1 MIRLIISDID
11 GTLVKEGS
19 TEINPEYME
28 VIRQLTDHGV
38 VFAAA
43 SGRHSSSIDAV
54 FHEVRNRIF
63 YLSDNGSCIQK
74 YGKPCHELRLNT
86 ENLKAYLRDALEG
99 GDCYPLLSTAEG
111 FFTDEKD
118 EAFANLIFGQYK
130 GAGGIVENLQDYLPE
145 GVKLSLYC
153 LDDVK
158 KVYARMSANWKE
170 KFAIDISGEKWV
182 DINDPEATKGNAV
195 RWIQKELGI
204 RKEETVVFGDN
215 FNDMSMLACG
225 DRSYASVLSAPE
237 VKQAARYE
245 VASYEED
252 GVLQVLKEILQE
264 VAHEK

>member
-19 TEINPEYME
+19 IEINPEYME
-28 VIRQLTDHGV
+28 VIRQLADQGV
-38 VFAAA
+38 AFAAA

-74 YGKPCHELRLNT
+74 YGTPCHDLRLNT
-86 ENLKAYLRDALEG
+86 EDLKGYLQEALEG
-99 GDCYPLLSTAEG
+99 GDC
-111 FFTDEKD
+111 
-118 EAFANLIFGQYK
+118 Q
-130 GAGGIVENLQDYLPE
+130 
-145 GVKLSLYC
+145 
-153 LDDVK
+153 
-158 KVYARMSANWKE
+158 R
-170 KFAIDISGEKWV
+170 
-182 DINDPEATKGNAV
+182 
-195 RWIQKELGI
+195 ELGVN
-204 RKEETVVFGDN
+204 REETVVFGDN

-252 GVLQVLKEILQE
+252 GVLQVLKDILQE

>member
-19 TEINPEYME
+19 TEINPEFME
-28 VIRQLTDHGV
+28 VIRQLADQGV
-38 VFAAA
+38 AFAAA

-74 YGKPCHELRLNT
+74 YGTPCHELRLNT
-86 ENLKAYLRDALEG
+86 EDLKGYLQEALEG
-99 GDCYPLLSTAEG
+99 GDC
-111 FFTDEKD
+111 
-118 EAFANLIFGQYK
+118 Q
-130 GAGGIVENLQDYLPE
+130 
-145 GVKLSLYC
+145 
-153 LDDVK
+153 
-158 KVYARMSANWKE
+158 R
-170 KFAIDISGEKWV
+170 
-182 DINDPEATKGNAV
+182 
-195 RWIQKELGI
+195 ELGVN
-204 RKEETVVFGDN
+204 REETVVFGDN

-245 VASYEED
+245 VASCEED
-252 GVLQVLKEILQE
+252 GVLQVLNDILQE

>member
-19 TEINPEYME
+19 IEINPEYME
-28 VIRQLTDHGV
+28 VIRQLADQGV
-38 VFAAA
+38 AFAAA

-74 YGKPCHELRLNT
+74 YGTPCHELRLNT
-86 ENLKAYLRDALEG
+86 EDLKGYLQEALEG
-99 GDCYPLLSTAEG
+99 GDC
-111 FFTDEKD
+111 
-118 EAFANLIFGQYK
+118 Q
-130 GAGGIVENLQDYLPE
+130 
-145 GVKLSLYC
+145 
-153 LDDVK
+153 
-158 KVYARMSANWKE
+158 R
-170 KFAIDISGEKWV
+170 
-182 DINDPEATKGNAV
+182 
-195 RWIQKELGI
+195 ELGVN
-204 RKEETVVFGDN
+204 REETVVFGDN

-252 GVLQVLKEILQE
+252 GVLQVLKDILQE

>member
-28 VIRQLTDHGV
+28 VIRQLADQGV
-38 VFAAA
+38 AFAAA

-74 YGKPCHELRLNT
+74 YGTPCHELRLNT
-86 ENLKAYLRDALEG
+86 EDLKGYLQEALEG
-99 GDCYPLLSTAEG
+99 GDC
-111 FFTDEKD
+111 
-118 EAFANLIFGQYK
+118 Q
-130 GAGGIVENLQDYLPE
+130 
-145 GVKLSLYC
+145 
-153 LDDVK
+153 
-158 KVYARMSANWKE
+158 R
-170 KFAIDISGEKWV
+170 
-182 DINDPEATKGNAV
+182 
-195 RWIQKELGI
+195 ELGVN
-204 RKEETVVFGDN
+204 REETVVFGDN

-252 GVLQVLKEILQE
+252 GVLQVLKDILQE

>member
-28 VIRQLTDHGV
+28 VIRQLADQGV
-38 VFAAA
+38 AFAAA

-74 YGKPCHELRLNT
+74 YGTPCHELRLNT
-86 ENLKAYLRDALEG
+86 EDLKEYLQEALEG

-130 GAGGIVENLQDYLPE
+130 GAGGIVENLQEYLQE

-158 KVYARMSANWKE
+158 RVYERMSENWKE
-170 KFAIDISGEKWV
+170 KFAINISGEKWV

-195 RWIQKELGI
+195 RWLQRELGVN
-204 RKEETVVFGDN
+204 REETVVFGDN

-252 GVLQVLKEILQE
+252 GVLQVLKDILQE

>member
-28 VIRQLTDHGV
+28 VIRQLADQGV
-38 VFAAA
+38 AFAAA

-63 YLSDNGSCIQK
+63 YLSDNGSCIEK
-74 YGKPCHELRLNT
+74 YGTPCHELRLNT
-86 ENLKAYLRDALEG
+86 EDLKGYLQEALEG
-99 GDCYPLLSTAEG
+99 GDC
-111 FFTDEKD
+111 
-118 EAFANLIFGQYK
+118 Q
-130 GAGGIVENLQDYLPE
+130 
-145 GVKLSLYC
+145 
-153 LDDVK
+153 
-158 KVYARMSANWKE
+158 R
-170 KFAIDISGEKWV
+170 
-182 DINDPEATKGNAV
+182 
-195 RWIQKELGI
+195 ELGVN
-204 RKEETVVFGDN
+204 REETVVFGDN

-252 GVLQVLKEILQE
+252 GVLQVLKDILQE

>member
-1 MIRLIISDID
+1 MQ
-11 GTLVKEGS
+11 E
-19 TEINPEYME
+19 
-28 VIRQLTDHGV
+28 
-38 VFAAA
+38 
-43 SGRHSSSIDAV
+43 
-54 FHEVRNRIF
+54 
-63 YLSDNGSCIQK
+63 
-74 YGKPCHELRLNT
+74 
-86 ENLKAYLRDALEG
+86 ALEG

-130 GAGGIVENLQDYLPE
+130 GAGGIVENLQEYLQE

-158 KVYARMSANWKE
+158 RVYERMSGNWKD
-170 KFAIDISGEKWV
+170 KFAINISGEKWV

-195 RWIQKELGI
+195 RWLQRELGI
-204 RKEETVVFGDN
+204 SREETVVFGDN

-252 GVLQVLKEILQE
+252 GVLQVLKDILQE